1 MMKRLLQ
8 INPVLRT
15 TASTGRIMRE
25 IGDVAMAGGWESYV
39 AYSKG
44 RDGIMSCRSEIVP
57 VGNLAD
63 VIWHGIVTRVTD
75 RHGLA
80 SAHATRAFVEKMKSV
95 RPDVVHIH
103 NIHGYFLNYRIL
115 FDYLSKNR
123 IPVVWT
129 VHDCWLYTGH
139 CYHYASAGCR
149 KWQTGCGHCPQRA
162 KFPASLWLDRSAGNW
177 IDKKRA
183 FTSMPE
189 DRFVIV
195 TVSDWMRKEM
205 MSSFLNR
212 YSIRIIHNGIDTERF
227 SFRNPSPVRSRYGLE
242 DWHIIL
248 GVASI
253 WSKEKGLDDFVALSR
268 YLSSDEKIVLV
279 GVTERQRRKLPD
291 EIICIPKTESIS
303 DLAGLYSAAD
313 VLVNPTWQDNYP
325 TVNMES
331 ISCGTPVVTY
341 RTGGS
346 MESVTHDTGY
356 VVGQGDIRGVI
367 DAVRH
372 IEAEGKDSYM
382 ARCRQYAVRHFRKE
396 DRYAD
401 YLRLYEKLRLI

>member
-1 MMKRLLQ
+1 M
-8 INPVLRT
+8 
-15 TASTGRIMRE
+15 
-25 IGDVAMAGGWESYV
+25 
-39 AYSKG
+39 
-44 RDGIMSCRSEIVP
+44 
-57 VGNLAD
+57 
-63 VIWHGIVTRVTD
+63 
-75 RHGLA
+75 
-80 SAHATRAFVEKMKSV
+80 
-95 RPDVVHIH
+95 
-103 NIHGYFLNYRIL
+103 
-115 FDYLSKNR
+115 
-123 IPVVWT
+123 
-129 VHDCWLYTGH
+129 
-139 CYHYASAGCR
+139 
-149 KWQTGCGHCPQRA
+149 
-162 KFPASLWLDRSAGNW
+162 
-177 IDKKRA
+177 
-183 FTSMPE
+183 
-189 DRFVIV
+189 
-195 TVSDWMRKEM
+195 
-205 MSSFLNR
+205 
-212 YSIRIIHNGIDTERF
+212 
-227 SFRNPSPVRSRYGLE
+227 
-242 DWHIIL
+242 
-248 GVASI
+248 
-253 WSKEKGLDDFVALSR
+253 SR
-268 YLSSDEKIVLV
+268 YLNGDEKIVLV

-382 ARCRQYAVRHFRKE
+382 ARCRQYAVRYFRKE